1 MYAFASCYE
10 SNQPGCSAEIG
21 DTSSEGVG
29 EGGIGRDA
37 IIIVTV
43 LFFRLFSMR
52 GKELDCVKRI

>member
-1 MYAFASCYE
+1 MYAVASCHE
-10 SNQPGCSAEIG
+10 SNQPGCGARISDA
-21 DTSSEGVG
+21 SSEDVG

-52 GKELDCVKRI
+52 GKELDCVERI